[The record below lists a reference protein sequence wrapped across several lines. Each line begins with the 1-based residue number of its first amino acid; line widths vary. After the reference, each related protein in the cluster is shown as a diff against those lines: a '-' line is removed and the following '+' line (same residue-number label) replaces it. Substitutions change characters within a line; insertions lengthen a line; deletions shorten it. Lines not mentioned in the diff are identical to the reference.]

1 MTVRAFEAVL
11 GSLPA
16 PTPARLRVARDVLS
30 VVGVL
35 VVIGFFLEAYGP
47 PGYDS
52 YAYWHVDPLSPYH
65 FDGNPGQ
72 LGAFR
77 YSPAIAQ
84 ALALLNWLPWGAFFW
99 LWLGILLAALAWL
112 GREWTLVLLVAPF
125 VVLDIYMGNIEVL
138 LAAAI
143 VVGVRHPATWSF
155 VLLTKITPGIGLL
168 WFVVRREWRNLAI
181 ALGATSAMVGVSFL
195 IAPGLWLDWPRAL
208 MTVDSGEYVPI
219 LIPLRFLVACLLIV
233 WGART
238 DRPWTLV
245 VAGTLALAWLDLKTM
260 SLLVGLAAFVPS
272 TRGAPATA
280 TLDAL
285 RDGAATVRAGLAGRV
300 GDRVPAPLLALIAG
314 REGSGPAAREP
325 SRPLPEP

>member
-1 MTVRAFEAVL
+1 MTVRRPETARAR
-11 GSLPA
+11 LPA
-16 PTPARLRVARDVLS
+16 MTPARLRVVRDVAS
-30 VVGVL
+30 IAGVL
-35 VVIGFFLEAYGP
+35 VVLGFLVEASGP

-65 FDGNPGQ
+65 FNGDPGQ

-77 YSPAIAQ
+77 YSPAVAQ
-84 ALALLNWLPWGAFFW
+84 ALSLLNWLPWGAFFW

-112 GREWTLVLLVAPF
+112 GREWTLALLVAPF

-138 LAAAI
+138 LAVAI
-143 VVGVRHPATWSF
+143 VVGVRHPAAWAF

-168 WFVVRREWRNLAI
+168 WFVVRREWRNLGV
-181 ALGATSAMVGVSFL
+181 ALGATAALVGVSFA
-195 IAPGLWLDWPRAL
+195 IAPGLWFDWPRAL

-260 SLLVGLAAFVPS
+260 SLLVGLAAFFPA

-280 TLDAL
+280 ALEAL
-285 RDGAATVRAGLAGRV
+285 RGGVAGLRAGIASRA
-300 GDRVPAPLLALIAG
+300 GDRVPGPLAALIAG
-314 REGSGPAAREP
+314 RDGSGTSPHEPA
-325 SRPLPEP
+325 PLSES